1 MKYMFVTVAIFAVWV
16 GVILLAT
23 TSPSTGIFLP
33 IFAMFMTVI
42 LFLIGFGQK
51 K

>member
-1 MKYMFVTVAIFAVWV
+1 MFVTLAIFAVWL

-23 TSPSTGIFLP
+23 TSPSIGIFLP
-33 IFAMFMTVI
+33 IFAMVMTII
-42 LFLIGFGQK
+42 LFLIGFGSK